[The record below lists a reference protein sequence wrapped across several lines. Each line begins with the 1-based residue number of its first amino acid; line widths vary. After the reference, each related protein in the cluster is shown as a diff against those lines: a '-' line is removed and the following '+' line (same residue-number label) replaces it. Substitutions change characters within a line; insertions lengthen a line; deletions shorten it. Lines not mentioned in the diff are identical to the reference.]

1 MQFEYLIC
9 NLVINNS
16 SVSLAVV
23 NLLNTNTFLVE
34 WTEFHSDFITT
45 TSEVVIVGDLN
56 IHHDNTTHH
65 HTIAMERTAL
75 YIVIICYHM
84 LYIVIICY
92 HMQLDLYL
100 LSFILTCVLM
110 YTEPSPMT

>member
-1 MQFEYLIC
+1 MTT
-9 NLVINNS
+9 V
-16 SVSLAVV
+16 
-23 NLLNTNTFLVE
+23 
-34 WTEFHSDFITT
+34 FI
-45 TSEVVIVGDLN
+45 
-56 IHHDNTTHH
+56 
-65 HTIAMERTAL
+65 L
-75 YIVIICYHM
+75 YIVIICYHMLYIVIVCYHM